1 VTRTLLQWGLAT
13 LASATLVFTMSF
25 GDLVPVHAAA
35 GPSAVAG
42 LPPSP
47 QAQGRSG
54 RPSGNAPGPVG
65 WKWWSDP
72 EVKQALGLSD
82 AKSKKI
88 EDMYQERL
96 HEAQPWVDEY
106 LRQNAKLQHMT
117 ADRVADEETYRVQV
131 SRVESLRA
139 RLIESRTVM
148 IYQFF
153 RELTPDQ
160 YKTLQDI
167 TERKFHSG
175 GRDRG
180 PGSRH

>member
-1 VTRTLLQWGLAT
+1 MLRWG
-13 LASATLVFTMSF
+13 SACLTSAALVFTVSV
-25 GDLVPVHAAA
+25 GALVPVHAAPDPA
-35 GPSAVAG
+35 SAAAPSGPSSAM
-42 LPPSP
+42 
-47 QAQGRSG
+47 QGREG

-65 WKWWSDP
+65 WKWWNDP
-72 EVKQALGLSD
+72 EVKQALALTD

-88 EDMYQERL
+88 ETMYQERL
-96 HEAQPWVDEY
+96 REAQPWADDYV
-106 LRQNAKLQHMT
+106 RQNARLQHMT

-160 YKTLQDI
+160 YKKLQDI
-167 TERKFHSG
+167 TQRKFHSG
-175 GRDRG
+175 DRG
-180 PGSRH
+180 RGPDPRH

>member
-1 VTRTLLQWGLAT
+1 
-13 LASATLVFTMSF
+13 M
-25 GDLVPVHAAA
+25 
-35 GPSAVAG
+35 
-42 LPPSP
+42 
-47 QAQGRSG
+47 QGRDG
-54 RPSGNAPGPVG
+54 RPPGNAPGPVG
-65 WKWWSDP
+65 WKWWDDP
-72 EVKQALGLSD
+72 EVKQALDLTD

-88 EDMYQERL
+88 ETMYQDRL
-96 HEAQPWVDEY
+96 HEAQPWVDEF

-160 YKTLQDI
+160 YKKLQDI
-167 TERKFHSG
+167 TDRKFHSG
-175 GRDRG
+175 DRG
-180 PGSRH
+180 RGPDPRH

>member
-1 VTRTLLQWGLAT
+1 MLQWGSTA
-13 LASATLVFTMSF
+13 LASSALVFTLSF
-25 GDLVPVHAAA
+25 GGLAPVHAASGLA
-35 GPSAVAG
+35 PAAVPSG
-42 LPPSP
+42 LSP
-47 QAQGRSG
+47 DMQGREG

-65 WKWWSDP
+65 WKWWNDP
-72 EVKQALGLSD
+72 EVKQALALTD

-96 HEAQPWVDEY
+96 HEAQPWVDDY

-160 YKTLQDI
+160 YKKLQDI
-167 TERKFHSG
+167 TDRKFHSG
-175 GRDRG
+175 NRDRG
-180 PGSRH
+180 PGPRH